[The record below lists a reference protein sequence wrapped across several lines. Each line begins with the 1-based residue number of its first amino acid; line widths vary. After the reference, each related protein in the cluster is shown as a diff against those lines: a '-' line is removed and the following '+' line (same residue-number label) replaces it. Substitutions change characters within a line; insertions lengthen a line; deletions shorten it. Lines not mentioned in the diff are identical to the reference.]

1 MAGNEQW
8 DMLGLSQRSAIGIV
22 LMIAGTAAFFPPSF
36 VSASG
41 SMSYLAVVATA
52 LLTIGT
58 YLIGT
63 DVEGYP
69 A

>member
-1 MAGNEQW
+1 MLGFTTRSLIGLVLLVVGAAAFLPAVFPGTNFTV
-8 DMLGLSQRSAIGIV
+8 DMLLV
-22 LMIAGTAAFFPPSF
+22 L
-36 VSASG
+36 
-41 SMSYLAVVATA
+41 ATA

-69 A
+69 V

>member
-1 MAGNEQW
+1 
-8 DMLGLSQRSAIGIV
+8 MLGITQRSFMGLV
-22 LMIAGTAAFFPPSF
+22 LLVAGTVAFLPAVFPGTSLTIDLLP
-36 VSASG
+36 
-41 SMSYLAVVATA
+41 VVATA

>member
-1 MAGNEQW
+1 
-8 DMLGLSQRSAIGIV
+8 MLGFTQRGLIGIV
-22 LMIAGTAAFFPPSF
+22 LMIVGTAAFFPTVFPNTTLT
-36 VSASG
+36 VD
-41 SMSYLAVVATA
+41 MVAVVAAA

-58 YLIGT
+58 YLVGT

>member
-1 MAGNEQW
+1 
-8 DMLGLSQRSAIGIV
+8 MLGFTTRSLIGLV
-22 LMIAGTAAFFPPSF
+22 LLVVGTVAFLPAVFPGTSF
-36 VSASG
+36 TVD
-41 SMSYLAVVATA
+41 LLPVLATA

>member
-1 MAGNEQW
+1 
-8 DMLGLSQRSAIGIV
+8 MLGITQRSFIGLV
-22 LMIAGTAAFFPPSF
+22 LLVAGTVAFLPAVFPGTSLTIDLLP
-36 VSASG
+36 
-41 SMSYLAVVATA
+41 VVATA

>member
-1 MAGNEQW
+1 MF
-8 DMLGLSQRSAIGIV
+8 GLTPRSLIGLV
-22 LMIAGTAAFFPPSF
+22 LLVVGTVAFLPAVFPGTSLTVDLLP
-36 VSASG
+36 
-41 SMSYLAVVATA
+41 VVATA

-63 DVEGYP
+63 DVDGYP